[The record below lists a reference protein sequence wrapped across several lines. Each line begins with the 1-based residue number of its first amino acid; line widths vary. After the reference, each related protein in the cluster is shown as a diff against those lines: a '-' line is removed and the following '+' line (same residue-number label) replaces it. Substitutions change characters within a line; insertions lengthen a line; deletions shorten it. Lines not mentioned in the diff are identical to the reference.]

1 MLRNLRHFVANDD
14 GAVTSDWVVITAGIV
29 TAVTYGM
36 LLIRTQAID
45 AVAKIFFWVDQSGI

>member
-1 MLRNLRHFVANDD
+1 MLRRLRQFIATED

-36 LLIRTQAID
+36 LLIRTQAIEGI
-45 AVAKIFFWVDQSGI
+45 AKIFFWVDQSGI

>member
-1 MLRNLRHFVANDD
+1 MLRRLRQFIATED

-36 LLIRTQAID
+36 LLIRTQTIEAI
-45 AVAKIFFWVDQSGI
+45 AKIFFWVDQSGI

>member
-1 MLRNLRHFVANDD
+1 MLQRLRQFFAIED

-36 LLIRTQAID
+36 LMIRTEAVEAI
-45 AVAKIFFWVDQSGI
+45 AKIFFWVDQSGI